1 MVFFCLV
8 GSDCEG
14 SFFLFIFPV
23 LGCVVAPFSALGQ
36 NFRIT
41 NQQATVSLS
50 YVLVIFER
58 SFMDS
63 MLPVIGC
70 VEGL

>member
-1 MVFFCLV
+1 M
-8 GSDCEG
+8 
-14 SFFLFIFPV
+14 LFIFPV
-23 LGCVVAPFSALGQ
+23 LGCVEAPFSALGQ
-36 NFRIT
+36 NSRIA
-41 NQQATVSLS
+41 NQQATVTLS

-63 MLPVIGC
+63 MLPVLGC

>member
-1 MVFFCLV
+1 MRR
-8 GSDCEG
+8 
-14 SFFLFIFPV
+14 
-23 LGCVVAPFSALGQ
+23 APFSSLGQ
-36 NFRIT
+36 NSRIA
-41 NQQATVSLS
+41 NQQATVTLS

-63 MLPVIGC
+63 MLPVLGC